1 MKTKEEKSRKISLKP
16 HKTSFLKANWVT
28 LVLLFLALLVIF
40 SLSSFV
46 LFPYMSKK
54 SLEQDLAKHETTSL
68 FSINKIVFYSSAY
81 GTNNEETQARW
92 NLNLSQYTD
101 IAIYLNSQMN
111 ISSMYI
117 DNISFSNKEIGNL
130 SLSYLPADQF
140 GKTSSIAEQLGGSK
154 KDQNAHTSE
163 RIDLSLTNPITL
175 RYLNSL
181 KESYSITDIET
192 PLSFD
197 GSILKRAKVTISS
210 LKNTVSFTLHVTN
223 TEGKEYSYPVSFSIP
238 LEDKENSKN
247 IYDGNYS
254 TEIPFKS

>member
-46 LFPYMSKK
+46 IFPYMSQK

-68 FSINKIVFYSSAY
+68 FSINKVISYSSAY
-81 GTNNEETQARW
+81 GINNEETQARW

-101 IAIYLNSQMN
+101 IAIYLDSQMD
-111 ISSMYI
+111 ISNMYI

-130 SLSYLPADQF
+130 SLSYLSADQF
-140 GKTSSIAEQLGGSK
+140 GKASSISEQLGSSTDEQSTHASDK
-154 KDQNAHTSE
+154 IE
-163 RIDLSLTNPITL
+163 LSLTNPITL
-175 RYLNSL
+175 RYLNNL

-247 IYDGNYS
+247 IYDGSYS